1 MIFKRATSFIIIIF
15 FLTCRFTQAQ
25 AMPDV
30 SAQAYI
36 VMDGESGRIIKSH
49 NADLKLPI
57 ASTTKIMTTILAIEN
72 TDNLNLKIEIPPE
85 CTGIEGSSI
94 YLKPNQKV
102 SVIDLLYGA
111 MLRSG
116 NDAAESLAKFAGR
129 NDPEGFISMMNKK
142 AKALGALNTNF
153 VNPSG
158 LHDDNH
164 YSTAYDLAL
173 ISAHAMKNDTFC
185 EIARAEKYK
194 AASMNNFFYNKNK
207 VVYQYEH
214 GTGIK
219 IGYTK
224 AAGRCLVASAEKDG
238 TEIITVLLND
248 GNWFNDSYKI
258 FDWTFENY
266 KCYSIVE
273 KGQFVAY
280 TPEGNPVFID
290 ESFSCILTEEEKDK
304 IRFEALLKTGRNR
317 LNSEICGSYNIYL
330 GDDAIRTG
338 SLLSI
343 EF

>member
-1 MIFKRATSFIIIIF
+1 MTLKRIITSLIIILI
-15 FLTCRFTQAQ
+15 LTCRFTQAQ

-36 VMDGESGRIIKSH
+36 VMDADSGRIIKSQ

-72 TDNLNLKIEIPPE
+72 ADDLNVKIEVPPE

-94 YLKPNQKV
+94 YLRPKQNV

-116 NDAAESLAKFAGR
+116 NDAAETLAKFAGR

-142 AKALGALNTNF
+142 ANEIGALNTNF
-153 VNPSG
+153 ENPSG

-173 ISAHAMKNDTFC
+173 ISAYAMKNDTFC
-185 EIARAEKYK
+185 EIAKAEKYK
-194 AASMNNFFYNKNK
+194 AASMNNIFYNKNK

-219 IGYTK
+219 IGFTK

-248 GNWFNDSYKI
+248 GNWFNDSYQI

-266 KCYSIVE
+266 KSYSIVE

-280 TPEGNPVFID
+280 TPEGRPIFVD
-290 ESFSCILTEEEKDK
+290 ESYRCILTDEEKEQ
-304 IRFEALLKTGRNR
+304 IRFEAILKPEHIA
-317 LNSEICGSYNIYL
+317 NSSNTVTCGTYNIFL
-330 GDDAIRTG
+330 GNDVIHTG
-338 SLLSI
+338 TLVSK
-343 EF
+343 

>member
-1 MIFKRATSFIIIIF
+1 MTFRRITALIIIF
-15 FLTCRFTQAQ
+15 ILSCQFTQVQ

-36 VMDGESGRIIKSH
+36 VMDAESGRIIKSH

-72 TDNLNLKIEIPPE
+72 TDDLNVKIEIPPE

-94 YLKPNQKV
+94 YLRPKQNV

-116 NDAAESLAKFAGR
+116 NDAAEALAKFAGR
-129 NDPEGFISMMNKK
+129 NDSEGFVSMMNKK
-142 AKALGALNTNF
+142 AKELGALNTNF

-158 LHDDNH
+158 LHDESH

-173 ISAHAMKNDTFC
+173 ISAYAMKNDTFS

-194 AASMNNFFYNKNK
+194 AASMNNIFFNKNK

-219 IGYTK
+219 IGFTK

-238 TEIITVLLND
+238 AEIITVLLND
-248 GNWFNDSYKI
+248 GNWFNDSYHI

-266 KCYSIVE
+266 KSYSIVE
-273 KGQFVAY
+273 KGQFAAY
-280 TPEGNPVFID
+280 TPKGNPIFID
-290 ESFSCILTEEEKDK
+290 ESFRCILTDEEKEQ
-304 IRFEALLKTGRNR
+304 IRFEAILKSEHIA
-317 LNSEICGSYNIYL
+317 NSSNAATCGIYNIYL
-330 GDDAIRTG
+330 GDSIIHTG
-338 SLLSI
+338 TLLSK
-343 EF
+343 